1 MIREITIGQYYQET
15 SVIHRLDPRTKIL
28 ATFLYI
34 FCVFFAKSYLGF
46 VPSIIFLMAVVAM
59 SRVPVSFIVKG
70 LKPVIFIIMLTMIF
84 HVFFG
89 SGEALF
95 SWGIISITTEGIKR
109 GIFLVLRIT
118 LLMFGTSMMTLT
130 TTPSQLTDGLELIFK
145 PLSYIKVPVHEIA
158 LMMSIALRFIPIL
171 LEETD
176 KIMKAQQ
183 SRGADFESGSII
195 KRAKAMV
202 PIFIPLIISA
212 FRRAFD
218 LAMAMEARCYHGG
231 KGRTRMHPLKYK
243 TIDAAAGCMCL
254 LLLAVTI
261 YVRWIS

>member
-1 MIREITIGQYYQET
+1 MIREITIGQYYQSK
-15 SVIHRLDPRTKIL
+15 SVIHRLDPRTKLL

-34 FCVFFAKSYLGF
+34 FCVFFAKSYIGF
-46 VPSIIFLMAVVAM
+46 LPAIVFLVAVVAL
-59 SRVPVSFIVKG
+59 SKVPVSYIVKG
-70 LKPVIFIIMLTMIF
+70 LKPIIFIILLTMIF

-95 SWGIISITTEGIKR
+95 SWGIIKITTEGIKR
-109 GIFLVLRIT
+109 GTFLVLRII
-118 LLMFGTSMMTLT
+118 LLMFGTSMMTFT
-130 TTPSQLTDGLELIFK
+130 TTPSQLTDGLEAIFK
-145 PLSYIKVPVHEIA
+145 PLIYIKFPVHEIA

-183 SRGADFESGSII
+183 SRGADFETGNII
-195 KRAKAMV
+195 HRAKSMV

-231 KGRTRMHPLKYK
+231 SGRTRMYPMKYSK
-243 TIDAAAGCMCL
+243 LDVGAAITCVIL
-254 LLLAVTI
+254 LVVTI
-261 YVRWIS
+261 VVRVKM